1 MSRTSDTLAPAAKRL
16 SVADRFVADFAPY
29 ALYVAEAPD
38 LMGGST
44 ITGWRDHS
52 GNGRHLTTV
61 TGTAPTFTASS
72 AAFTNHPAVIFT
84 AGYLATAATFAL
96 DDCSFLTVFADMATA
111 TTEETPSGTF
121 YSTGYWLGRNSNNAS
136 KWTTGFVEPGAPYGQ
151 VVDATDGYAHAIL
164 ATRSSTD
171 HNVYVDAG
179 TPSTKVGS
187 AATLSATTFKIG
199 GGAGGSDLP
208 TSLHVAL
215 VAVFNTR
222 RTAADAKAMQLILR
236 GAWGLP

>member
-1 MSRTSDTLAPAAKRL
+1 MRTADVYAPAKSRL
-16 SVADRFVADFAPY
+16 SVGDRFAADFAPY

-38 LMGGST
+38 IVGGT
-44 ITGWRDHS
+44 AITGWRDHS

-61 TGTAPTFTASS
+61 TGTAPTYTASS
-72 AAFTNHPAVIFT
+72 AAFANHPAVVFS

-96 DDCSFLTVFADMATA
+96 DDCSFLAVFADMATT
-111 TTEETPSGTF
+111 TTEETPIGTNF
-121 YSTGYWLGRNSNNAS
+121 ATGFWLGRNASNAS
-136 KWTTGFVEPGAPYGQ
+136 KWVAGFVEPGAPYGQ
-151 VVDATDGYAHAIL
+151 IVDATDGYPHAIL
-164 ATRSSTD
+164 ATRSGTD

-199 GGAGGSDLP
+199 GGAGGSDSP

-222 RTAADAKAMQLILR
+222 RTAADAAAMQLMLR